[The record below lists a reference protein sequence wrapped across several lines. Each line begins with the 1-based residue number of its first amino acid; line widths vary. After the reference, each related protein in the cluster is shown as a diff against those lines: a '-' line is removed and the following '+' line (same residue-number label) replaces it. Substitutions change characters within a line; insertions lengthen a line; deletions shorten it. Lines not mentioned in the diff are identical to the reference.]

1 MAVDS
6 SGMVRTVN
14 LTILITPTS
23 PVPTIASPSDG
34 SFIPPGQTIILD
46 SFGTIDH
53 DGDLAMIE
61 WSLSDGTI
69 IGNNNVIEVDLP
81 PGPHIIRLRA
91 IDSRGLSNMTAVSIM
106 VGSSAPT
113 ISSLQISPSVLIAG
127 TAQEV
132 HISTVMVDLDGTTN
146 EVSAILTI
154 GGAPI
159 LVGLNDDGNFG
170 DEVADDGVWSVS
182 LPFSPEGGAWVRVDV
197 WARDGDMVSSTLT
210 ETIPVDEQEGDSG
223 LCPALRLGAIGF
235 LPTTHWG
242 ACCIQKAIIV
252 KADLAEIES
261 WGAFREEDY
270 DPPSSRD
277 PNR

>member
-1 MAVDS
+1 
-6 SGMVRTVN
+6 
-14 LTILITPTS
+14 
-23 PVPTIASPSDG
+23 
-34 SFIPPGQTIILD
+34 
-46 SFGTIDH
+46 
-53 DGDLAMIE
+53 MIE

-69 IGNNNVIEVDLP
+69 IGNNNVVEVDLP

-113 ISSLQISPSVLIAG
+113 ISSLQISPSVMIAG

-159 LVGLNDDGNFG
+159 LVELNDDGNFG
-170 DEVADDGVWSVS
+170 DEVADDGVWSDSV
-182 LPFSPEGGAWVRVDV
+182 PFSPEGGDWVRVDV
-197 WARDGDMVSSTLT
+197 WARDGDVVSPTLT
-210 ETIPVDEQEGDSG
+210 ETIPVDEQEGNSG
-223 LCPALRLGAIGF
+223 LLAQALRLGGIGLLSLLLIGVHAAF
-235 LPTTHWG
+235 RRRSS
-242 ACCIQKAIIV
+242 V

-261 WGAFREEDY
+261 WGAFREEDN

>member
-1 MAVDS
+1 
-6 SGMVRTVN
+6 
-14 LTILITPTS
+14 
-23 PVPTIASPSDG
+23 
-34 SFIPPGQTIILD
+34 
-46 SFGTIDH
+46 
-53 DGDLAMIE
+53 
-61 WSLSDGTI
+61 
-69 IGNNNVIEVDLP
+69 
-81 PGPHIIRLRA
+81 
-91 IDSRGLSNMTAVSIM
+91 MTAVSIM

-127 TAQEV
+127 NVQEI
-132 HISTVMVDLDGTTN
+132 HISTSMVDLDGTTN

-182 LPFSPEGGAWVRVDV
+182 LPFSPEGGDWVRVDV
-197 WARDGDMVSSTLT
+197 WARDGDVVSSTLT

-223 LCPALRLGAIGF
+223 LLAQALRLGSIG
-235 LPTTHWG
+235 LLALLLLG
-242 ACCIQKAIIV
+242 ANAALRRRSRV

-270 DPPSSRD
+270 DPPSSRG
-277 PNR
+277 PNP